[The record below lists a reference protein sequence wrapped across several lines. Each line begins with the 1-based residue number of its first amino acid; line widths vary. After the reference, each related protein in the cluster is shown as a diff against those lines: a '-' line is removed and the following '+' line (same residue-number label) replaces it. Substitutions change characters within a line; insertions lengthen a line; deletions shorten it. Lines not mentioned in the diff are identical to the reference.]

1 MDRDEC
7 YKFKYLDPG
16 LCHRKDYNKDNELNH
31 IEQATFINKKMIVGF
46 GIVELIRGSEF
57 GYPEQ
62 RSINHPMR
70 EQFYV
75 DASKLPDDF
84 IIYEAGLTLVG
95 DRTFYIRDKN
105 IDNLLMKLQDYDI
118 FVHRTGDSM
127 HPSEVKKYCEN
138 CKVLEYC
145 KENDIRPSKCRKCL
159 MCFEASNFIQKEEDE
174 NANNMSDVIS

>member
-7 YKFKYLDPG
+7 YKFKVLP
-16 LCHRKDYNKDNELNH
+16 KFPNEELER
-31 IEQATFINKKMIVGF
+31 IEPVSFINKKMIIGF
-46 GIVELIRGSEF
+46 TINEMIGPPDHED
-57 GYPEQ
+57 P
-62 RSINHPMR
+62 SIENPRRLH
-70 EQFYV
+70 
-75 DASKLPDDF
+75 LPIDNDVSPF
-84 IIYEAGLTLVG
+84 SGKSVFSYEAGLTLVG
-95 DRTFYIRDKN
+95 DRSFYIRDKN

-159 MCFEASNFIQKEEDE
+159 MCFEASNFIQKEEKE
-174 NANNMSDVIS
+174 NGNNMSNVIS